1 VRKRETKIDMEADQQ
16 GVSLTKLKE
25 DQKLLKKQVDFQKEE
40 EKMKKQVQ
48 NESIKTEMGK

>member
-1 VRKRETKIDMEADQQ
+1 MEADQQ

>member
-1 VRKRETKIDMEADQQ
+1 MEADQQ

-40 EKMKKQVQ
+40 EKMKK
-48 NESIKTEMGK
+48 